1 MAEKKRKPK
10 KTTPGAARNT
20 RVNIT
25 GNVYTYVNTTNTV
38 KEKKNNADCT
48 D

>member
-1 MAEKKRKPK
+1 MAEKKKSK
-10 KTTPGAARNT
+10 KVAPGKARVT

-25 GNVYTYVNTTNTV
+25 GNVFSYEHTTKV
-38 KEKKNNADCT
+38 KEKENKNNADFT

>member
-1 MAEKKRKPK
+1 MAEKKRKTK
-10 KTTPGAARNT
+10 QVAPGKARIA

-25 GNVYTYVNTTNTV
+25 QNVYSYEHTTNTE